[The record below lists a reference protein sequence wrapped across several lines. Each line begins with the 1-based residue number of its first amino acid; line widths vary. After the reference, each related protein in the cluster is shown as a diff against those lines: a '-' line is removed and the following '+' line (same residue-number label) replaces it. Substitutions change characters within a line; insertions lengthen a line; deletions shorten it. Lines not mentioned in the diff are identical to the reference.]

1 MTVDNLLVVLAAAFA
16 TATLI
21 EFFIGNNSTNNLEEL
36 SKVITVVGK
45 YFAMIKI

>member
-1 MTVDNLLVVLAAAFA
+1 MTVDNLLVVLAATFA

-21 EFFIGNNSTNNLEEL
+21 ESFIGN
-36 SKVITVVGK
+36 KVITVIGK